1 MAEIHIEDR
10 KEACCLEALEL
21 LKGGI
26 AGDISGILAVRHDL
40 TQQEARDQIAAA
52 QLVVGKALAL

>member
-10 KEACCLEALEL
+10 CEACCEEALEL

-40 TQQEARDQIAAA
+40 TQQEARDQIAIAKS
-52 QLVVGKALAL
+52 VVTKILTL